1 MKLCDVVFGK
11 RFDTLMCKVLCRVC
25 TARQGDSQC
34 LNVFVCVIGN
44 VCMSLC
50 EYVHVHV
57 YMRNMGA
64 KNNNQHKILT
74 QAKMYIITRH
84 ILSLGFIY
92 IAAEYRSYMWAWT
105 WNHINLWPPSIQPVV
120 CKPGM
125 KRKRR
130 RREKKLSN
138 LLLELPFFARPM
150 LPSFSS
156 VVIWANNRKM
166 FSIINRQK
174 VWGKRDTKQKVR
186 KRKSETYPNNRQFD
200 NLIFNRD
207 TYRLGRVDYDGTQTL
222 SNIYVPK

>member
-1 MKLCDVVFGK
+1 MWFLANVSIHWCAKCCVVFALLDK
-11 RFDTLMCKVLCRVC
+11 ATTNVSMCLCVWLEMCVC
-25 TARQGDSQC
+25 RS
-34 LNVFVCVIGN
+34 V
-44 VCMSLC
+44 
-50 EYVHVHV
+50 
-57 YMRNMGA
+57 NMCTYTFTCGTWEQ

-156 VVIWANNRKM
+156 VVIWAKNRKM

-174 VWGKRDTKQKVR
+174 VWGGKRGKQQTKSTEK
-186 KRKSETYPNNRQFD
+186 KEWNISEQ
-200 NLIFNRD
+200 
-207 TYRLGRVDYDGTQTL
+207 
-222 SNIYVPK
+222 